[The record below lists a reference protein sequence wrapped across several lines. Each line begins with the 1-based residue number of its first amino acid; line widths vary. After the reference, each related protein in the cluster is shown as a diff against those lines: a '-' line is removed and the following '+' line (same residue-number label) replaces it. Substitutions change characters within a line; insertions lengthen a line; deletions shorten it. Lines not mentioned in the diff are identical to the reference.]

1 MKSYMEPSNVC
12 ANDRVTKGIKGDIE
26 EEEEEDE
33 EDNDEDNNDDDIILV
48 FLASI
53 ALSMASTAR

>member
-1 MKSYMEPSNVC
+1 MEPSNVC
-12 ANDRVTKGIKGDIE
+12 ANDRVTKGIKGDI
-26 EEEEEDE
+26 EEEEDE

>member
-1 MKSYMEPSNVC
+1 MKCYMEPSNVC

-26 EEEEEDE
+26 EEEDE
-33 EDNDEDNNDDDIILV
+33 EDNDEDNNDDDDIILV

>member
-26 EEEEEDE
+26 EEE
-33 EDNDEDNNDDDIILV
+33 DNDEDNNNDDDDIVLV